1 MGVAVQPFNV
11 PVPGLL
17 LFNVRVMTAE
27 LATTVCPSAS
37 STVPTSWVVSA
48 EPLTPLPGCVVK
60 TTLVAVPVAV
70 KALLVA
76 GYYRFSARALPPY
89 PAGTGV
95 C

>member
-1 MGVAVQPFNV
+1 M
-11 PVPGLL
+11 
-17 LFNVRVMTAE
+17 
-27 LATTVCPSAS
+27 
-37 STVPTSWVVSA
+37 PTSWVVSA